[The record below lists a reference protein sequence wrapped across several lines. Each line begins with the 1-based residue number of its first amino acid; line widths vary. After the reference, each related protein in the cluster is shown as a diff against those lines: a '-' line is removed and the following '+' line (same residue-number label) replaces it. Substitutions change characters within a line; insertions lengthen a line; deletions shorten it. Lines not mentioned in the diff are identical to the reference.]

1 MYKYNT
7 WLRINP
13 LRVNQS
19 EVFRNS
25 RGSNFVNYKSRSKN
39 YVDDV
44 GMMISAEAAEEVSKW
59 IVW

>member
-1 MYKYNT
+1 
-7 WLRINP
+7 
-13 LRVNQS
+13 VNQS

-44 GMMISAEAAEEVSKW
+44 GMMISAEAAEEVFE
-59 IVW
+59 VDCVMV